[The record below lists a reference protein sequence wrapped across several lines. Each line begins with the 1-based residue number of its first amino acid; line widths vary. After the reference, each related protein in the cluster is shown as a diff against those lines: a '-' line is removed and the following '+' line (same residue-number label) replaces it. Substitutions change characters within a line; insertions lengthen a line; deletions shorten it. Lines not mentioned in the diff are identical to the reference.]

1 MECHSFNVNEWC
13 GNASAGRGGRVSM
26 VAAGR
31 SLCIPALK
39 WIALG
44 LCLILPFAAVAG
56 TTAPPA
62 TSELTP
68 TEVLAIKELFERLAD
83 GFKKADTA
91 QILTLFG
98 THDQKRREK
107 IRENLERELAQIRY
121 VDFTIATVTPDESL
135 GHNRHSVDVAM
146 QMVTQDLRRPA
157 SDKPDPNSTTETFI
171 VHRLENGTFVILDSP
186 FFDKLGLQQ
195 GMGMVVDALLAVM
208 GLLAALAFW
217 VWMGFEVHR
226 ARPRSTFWRI
236 FVFVPLLGPLAFFVI
251 KYLPHQLGRDEPAI
265 E

>member
-1 MECHSFNVNEWC
+1 MFAPRTLRHDR
-13 GNASAGRGGRVSM
+13 SA
-26 VAAGR
+26 
-31 SLCIPALK
+31 LL

-44 LCLILPFAAVAG
+44 LFCALQFSVGAG

-68 TEVLAIKELFERLAD
+68 TEVQAIKELFERLAD
-83 GFKKADTA
+83 GFKKADSA
-91 QILTLFG
+91 QMLTLFG

-121 VDFTIATVTPDESL
+121 VDFTIAAVTPDETL

-157 SDKPDPNSTTETFI
+157 ADKPDPNSTTETFI
-171 VHRLENGTFVILDSP
+171 VQRLENGTFVLLDSP

-195 GMGMVVDALLAVM
+195 GMGMVVDALLALM

-226 ARPRSTFWRI
+226 ARPRSTFWRVV
-236 FVFVPLLGPLAFFVI
+236 VFVPLIGPLAFFAI
-251 KYLPHQLGRDEPAI
+251 KYVPRQIGRDEPAI